1 MSQSHNKT
9 APTMVKVSDFLAT
22 VDEQKQ
28 RDSIVLIDMMRAI
41 SGYEPVMWGPSI
53 IGFGSQHYSYDTGR
67 EGDVGIIG
75 FSPRKAATTVYFM
88 EGFDAHSDL
97 LDKLGKYTHSVSCL
111 YIKKLSDID
120 LDVLRQMLERSFL
133 LATTKREVAC
143 DMNSYIASAP
153 EPQQAMMQQIRAL
166 THSIVPDAV
175 ETISY
180 QIPAFK
186 LDGKPL
192 VYFASWRDHVSVYP
206 IPKIEPELEK
216 ALEPYVKG
224 KGTLWFS
231 LNEPLPIDLIRQLV
245 EAHVARVLR

>member
-1 MSQSHNKT
+1 MSQSQNKT
-9 APTMVKVSDFLAT
+9 APTNVDVSDFLET
-22 VDEQKQ
+22 IDEQKQ
-28 RDSIVLIDMMRAI
+28 HDSHILIDMMRAI

-53 IGFGSQHYSYDTGR
+53 IGFGSQHYHYESGR
-67 EGDVGIIG
+67 EGDVGIFG
-75 FSPRKAATTVYFM
+75 FSPRKTALTVYFM

-111 YIKKLSDID
+111 YIRKLSDID

-133 LATTKREVAC
+133 LATTKREVAS

-153 EPQQAMMQQIRAL
+153 EPQQTMMEQIRAL
-166 THSIVPDAV
+166 VHDVVPDAV

-192 VYFASWRDHVSVYP
+192 VYFASWLDHVSVYP
-206 IPKIEPELEK
+206 IPKTEPELEK
-216 ALEPYVKG
+216 VLQPYVKG

-231 LNEPLPIDLIRQLV
+231 LNETLPIDLIRRLV
-245 EAHVARVLR
+245 HAHVARVRR